1 MTTLHQQIAEK
12 FLAKL
17 EGSKEVSAEQ
27 VELLRAVLAD
37 TKKLKADEFVKVFTQ
52 IDAGD
57 IK

>member
-17 EGSKEVSAEQ
+17 EGSKEVSADQ
-27 VELLRAVLAD
+27 IDLLRAVLAD

-52 IDAGD
+52 TDAGD

>member
-1 MTTLHQQIAEK
+1 MATLHQQIGEK

-17 EGSKEVSAEQ
+17 AGSKAVSADQ

-37 TKKLKADEFVKVFTQ
+37 AKKLKAGEFVKVFLSA
-52 IDAGD
+52 DSGE

>member
-12 FLAKL
+12 FLGKL
-17 EGSKEVSAEQ
+17 AGSKEVSADQ

-37 TKKLKADEFVKVFTQ
+37 AKKLKADEFVKVFSPA
-52 IDAGD
+52 DGGD